1 MATSK
6 PERYDLSDYLS
17 SIDEIIDEARNGRM
31 FILVDDEDREN
42 EGDLVI
48 PAQMA
53 TPDAVNFMATH
64 GRGLICLALTQQR
77 VEELGLPA
85 MSANNAMRH
94 QTAFTVSIEAKEGV
108 TTGISA
114 ADRART
120 IATAIDTSKGAV
132 DIASPGHVFPLAAR
146 DGGSLVRAG
155 HTEASVDIA
164 RLAGLAPGGVICEIM
179 NDDGTMA
186 RLPDLV
192 TFAQKHNL
200 KVATIADL
208 MEYRLRNDRIVKP
221 GIESTM
227 DTIGGGE
234 FKTVVYVNQADQ
246 SEHMALVKG
255 NVADNGPVLVRMHA
269 FNMFDDIYSAEK
281 TLELHKAME
290 MIAQEGRGAVVMLR
304 NPSRTFIS
312 DRIQQEYQ
320 GPSVSFRGYGIGAQI
335 LLDLGIHEMIVL
347 TNTEQTLVGLEAYGL
362 SITERRPIKIGKD
375 EPIPVRDKFYE

>member
-1 MATSK
+1 MATPK
-6 PERYDLSDYLS
+6 PERYDLSGYLS

-42 EGDLVI
+42 EGDLII

-85 MSANNAMRH
+85 MSANNVMRH

-290 MIAQEGRGAVVMLR
+290 MIDQEGRGAVVMLR